1 MALCNCRTAV
11 AEVVDPNRNRAN
23 DFTNEDLSP
32 NKVSRPGQ
40 NAGPTPRSAGHFFLL
55 RATCWCSL
63 FLTTLAAQSLPIAMV
78 NFYGK
83 EVSSSADWTLQTCCD
98 AREYIFIAL
107 YFVYG
112 LIIHCLFHRGS
123 IMKPFK
129 LLGVFFHEWSH
140 ASATWITCGKVKKIE
155 GAYVRVGRVVRSS
168 A

>member
-1 MALCNCRTAV
+1 
-11 AEVVDPNRNRAN
+11 
-23 DFTNEDLSP
+23 
-32 NKVSRPGQ
+32 
-40 NAGPTPRSAGHFFLL
+40 
-55 RATCWCSL
+55 
-63 FLTTLAAQSLPIAMV
+63 MV

-112 LIIHCLFHRGS
+112 LLIHCLFHRGS

-155 GAYVRVGRVVRSS
+155 GAYVRVDASFVHRRDLLSDRNLNLSAVVWKQSMIMKEE
-168 A
+168 